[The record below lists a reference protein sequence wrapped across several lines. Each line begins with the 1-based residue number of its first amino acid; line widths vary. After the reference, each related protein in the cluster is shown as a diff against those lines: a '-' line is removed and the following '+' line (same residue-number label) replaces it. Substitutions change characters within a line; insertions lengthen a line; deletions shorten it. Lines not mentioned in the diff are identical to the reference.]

1 MITIHKSGKITIPQ
15 EEGFI
20 GYAGD
25 NLNKTLEFTVEKHTD
40 INCYYRAFL
49 KFDDDTVNYFIL
61 NKKIKDGNT
70 ILEWTVTQDQLY
82 KNGIVYL
89 QIKAFNVSNV
99 IFHTESVPIFVG
111 DSIEFT
117 DYLAERPNSEFLQQE
132 EQLNNLLYEV
142 ENAKEFLPYIGAN
155 GNWFVYDY
163 DTKSYYDTGVT
174 ALGSADKYPL
184 VTEITETSTDDNA
197 SSAKAVYNYGQKIYS
212 DSKEHFSTNAG
223 DLSYLN
229 TKDKTSLVNAI
240 NELETEKISNTQGSV
255 ITENLSDA
263 SVTTEKIASKSITGT
278 EIADYSV
285 ASRHLANNSVTMA
298 KINSS
303 YVDNEPSISAPF
315 YGECLIKSKG
325 VYNALLNKADYEQKT
340 ECVLTAIS
348 NTTAK
353 SGTFSYARIGNFVF
367 VNAKITFQ
375 ALPSSS
381 YTAKFTGLPF
391 STDANYYS
399 GHNLFRTESSSSGK
413 FYFRWNQI
421 IFILDNSK
429 APTEDETANISFFYM
444 IQ

>member
-25 NLNKTLEFTVEKHTD
+25 NLNKTLEFIVEKHTD
-40 INCYYRAFL
+40 ENCYYRAFL

-89 QIKAFNVSNV
+89 QIKAFNISNV

-132 EQLNNLLYEV
+132 EHLNNLLYNV
-142 ENAKEFLPYIGAN
+142 ENAKEFLPYIGEN
-155 GNWFVYDY
+155 GNWYVYDY

-184 VTEITETSTDDNA
+184 TTEITETSSDDNA

-212 DSKEHFSTNAG
+212 DAKEHFSTTAG
-223 DLSYLN
+223 DLAYLN
-229 TKDKTSLVNAI
+229 TKDKSSLVNAI
-240 NELETEKISNTQGSV
+240 NELETEKISNTNGSV
-255 ITENLSDA
+255 TTENLSDN
-263 SVTTEKIASKSITGT
+263 SVTTGKIASKAVTGA

-285 ASRHLANNSVTMA
+285 ASRQLANNAVTMA
-298 KINSS
+298 KISSS
-303 YVDNEPSISAPF
+303 YIDNEPSISAPF
-315 YGECLIKSKG
+315 YGECLVKSKG

-340 ECVLTAIS
+340 DCVLTS
-348 NTTAK
+348 LDSTTAK

-367 VNAKITFQ
+367 VNAKLVFQ
-375 ALPSSS
+375 APTSSN
-381 YTAKFTGLPF
+381 YAAKFTGLPF
-391 STDANYYS
+391 STNTNYYS
-399 GHNLFRTESSSSGK
+399 GFNLFRTESGSAGK

-421 IFILDNSK
+421 ILTLDNSK
-429 APTEDETANISFFYM
+429 VPVEDETANISFFYM